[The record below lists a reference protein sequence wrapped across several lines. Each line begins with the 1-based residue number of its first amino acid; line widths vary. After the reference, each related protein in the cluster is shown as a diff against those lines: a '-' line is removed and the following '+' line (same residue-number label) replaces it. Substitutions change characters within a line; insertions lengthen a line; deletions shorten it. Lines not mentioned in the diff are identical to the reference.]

1 MACKGIPIQQNHT
14 TNPKE
19 EAGMKERS
27 MQKQLLLRK
36 IPENVFVGRSSESI
50 RIRYNARVHTSS

>member
-1 MACKGIPIQQNHT
+1 MACKGIPILQNHT

-19 EAGMKERS
+19 EAGMKERYA
-27 MQKQLLLRK
+27 KTKLTA
-36 IPENVFVGRSSESI
+36 ENVFVGRSSESI